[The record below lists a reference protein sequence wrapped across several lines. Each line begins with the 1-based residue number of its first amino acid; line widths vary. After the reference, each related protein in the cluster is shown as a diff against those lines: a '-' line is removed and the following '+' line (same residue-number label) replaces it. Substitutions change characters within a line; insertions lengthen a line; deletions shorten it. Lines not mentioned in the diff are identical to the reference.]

1 MKEFFRGLGKKVQ
14 TLLNRIFGKEETQP
28 QEEVVFTSSNDFS
41 LGPGQVFINGQPF
54 GRVESFTTFSG
65 DEITAEPWDELYSIY
80 GLGYGDSNGKINRGW
95 VEIPSGP
102 ELSLNFSNIPESLLP
117 KRYWCKTL
125 ILTLAASQP
134 YEYQAVDMSQY
145 EERGLAH
152 FIVGSPRNAEEMIAE
167 YVEGIRD
174 RLSAEALQ
182 EEEQWLQE
190 IVELMKENCMHSF
203 PIYGATL
210 LNYEALGLW
219 DIEEDEE

>member
-1 MKEFFRGLGKKVQ
+1 MPPG
-14 TLLNRIFGKEETQP
+14 ETYLSTGS
-28 QEEVVFTSSNDFS
+28 VFTKSDDNDFWEY
-41 LGPGQVFINGQPF
+41 LG
-54 GRVESFTTFSG
+54 
-65 DEITAEPWDELYSIY
+65 SIY
-80 GLGYGDSNGKINRGW
+80 GDGNTLTDP
-95 VEIPSGP
+95 VEISSAP
-102 ELSLNFSNIPESLLP
+102 EVSLKFSNIPESLLP

-167 YVEGIRD
+167 YVEGIRN
-174 RLSAEALQ
+174 RLSAEEFQ

-190 IVELMKENCMHSF
+190 VVELTKENGMHSF

>member
-1 MKEFFRGLGKKVQ
+1 MGDWMKRLGKFVQ
-14 TLLNRIFGKEETQP
+14 DLIDKIRQPKKKEEVEITRD
-28 QEEVVFTSSNDFS
+28 EESPLCWCTLGETYLSTGSVFMKSDDNDFWEY
-41 LGPGQVFINGQPF
+41 LG
-54 GRVESFTTFSG
+54 
-65 DEITAEPWDELYSIY
+65 SIY
-80 GLGYGDSNGKINRGW
+80 GDGNTLTGP
-95 VEIPSGP
+95 VEISSAP
-102 ELSLNFSNIPESLLP
+102 EVSLKFSNIPESLLP

-152 FIVGSPRNAEEMIAE
+152 FIVGSPRNVEEMIAE

-174 RLSAEALQ
+174 RLSAEELQ

-190 IVELMKENCMHSF
+190 IVGLAKENGMHSF
-203 PIYGATL
+203 PIYGVTL
-210 LNYEALGLW
+210 LNYETLGLW